1 MKITQQPMITNRK
14 GIILAGGSGT
24 RLYPVTQAVSKQ
36 LMPVYDKPMVYYPLT
51 TLMLAGIKDI
61 LLISTPQDTPR
72 FTELLGDG
80 SQWGLNIQ
88 YAVQPSPDGLA
99 QAFIIGEQFVGNN
112 SSALVLGDNIFYGH
126 ELVNQLHAANDRTSG
141 ATVFAYHVNDPERYG
156 VVEFDDSFRALSIEE
171 KPVKPKSN
179 YAVTGLYFY
188 DQQVSDIARSIKPS
202 ARGELEI
209 TTVNEAYLKMN
220 QLQVEIMGR
229 GYAWL
234 DTGTHDSLLD
244 AAGFI
249 ATLQKRQGL
258 MVACPEEIAYRKSWI
273 SAEHVLKLAA
283 PLKKNA
289 YGQYLEKMLNEKIS

>member
-1 MKITQQPMITNRK
+1 MNTINRK

-72 FTELLGDG
+72 FNELLGDG

-99 QAFIIGEQFVGNN
+99 QAFIIGKDFVGNN
-112 SSALVLGDNIFYGH
+112 PSALVLGDNIFYGH
-126 ELVNQLHAANDRTSG
+126 ELVNQLQSANNQTSG

-156 VVEFDDSFRALSIEE
+156 VVEFDDAFKALSIEE
-171 KPVKPKSN
+171 KPLKPKSN

-188 DQQVSDIARSIKPS
+188 DQQVCDIAKSIKPS
-202 ARGELEI
+202 TRGELEI
-209 TTVNEAYLKMN
+209 TAVNEAYLHMN

-258 MVACPEEIAYRKSWI
+258 MVACPEEIAYRQGWI
-273 SAEHVLKLAA
+273 TTEHVLRLAA

-289 YGQYLEKMLNEKIS
+289 YGQYLKKMLTERM

>member
-1 MKITQQPMITNRK
+1 MNTLNRK

-99 QAFIIGEQFVGNN
+99 QAFIIGKDFVGNN

-126 ELVNQLHAANDRTSG
+126 ELINQLLSANDQTSG
-141 ATVFAYHVNDPERYG
+141 ATVFAYRVNDPERYG
-156 VVEFDDSFRALSIEE
+156 VVEFDDSFKALSIEE
-171 KPVKPKSN
+171 KPLKPKSN

-188 DQQVSDIARSIKPS
+188 DQQVCDIAKSIKPS

-209 TTVNEAYLKMN
+209 TAVNEAYLKMN
-220 QLQVEIMGR
+220 QLKVEIMGR

-258 MVACPEEIAYRKSWI
+258 MVACPEEIAYRQGWI
-273 SAEHVLKLAA
+273 NAEHVLKLAA

-289 YGQYLEKMLNEKIS
+289 YGQYLEKILTERI